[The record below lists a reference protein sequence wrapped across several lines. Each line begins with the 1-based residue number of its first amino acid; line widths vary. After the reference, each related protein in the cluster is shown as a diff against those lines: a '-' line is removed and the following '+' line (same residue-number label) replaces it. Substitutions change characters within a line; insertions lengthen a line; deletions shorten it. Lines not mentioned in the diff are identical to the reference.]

1 MHALGERDHIGLGNA
16 ERRKRLRLMRRI
28 VPHSVDI
35 FRLGFAGQ
43 RQHILPRGLDG
54 LIGRPLVH
62 VVGMRADG
70 NKAGA
75 QHFCDL
81 VLPEVGRQAVLRILV
96 IAVMPDRAA
105 NGKDRR
111 MEAKLPQ
118 NGIGIDCVAGIAVVK
133 RDHDRLFRKRR
144 SLLHKRDQLIK

>member
-1 MHALGERDHIGLGNA
+1 MRTLGESKHIGPGNS
-16 ERRKRLRLMRRI
+16 ERRKRLRLTRC
-28 VPHSVDI
+28 VGLHGVDI
-35 FRLGFAGQ
+35 LRLA
-43 RQHILPRGLDG
+43 RGLDG

-70 NKAGA
+70 NEAGV
-75 QHFCDL
+75 QHFRDL
-81 VLPEVGRQAVLRILV
+81 VLPEVRRQAVLRILV
-96 IAVMPDRAA
+96 IAVMTDRAA

-111 MEAKLPQ
+111 METKLPQ
-118 NGIGIDCVAGIAVVK
+118 NGIGINGVAGIAVVK

>member
-1 MHALGERDHIGLGNA
+1 MCALGEGDHIGRGNA
-16 ERRKRLRLMRRI
+16 ERRKRLRLTRC
-28 VPHSVDI
+28 VGLHGVDI
-35 FRLGFAGQ
+35 LRLGFAGQ

-70 NKAGA
+70 NEAGV
-75 QHFCDL
+75 QHFRDL